1 MTPCIMYHLNTFSA
15 NWVPHVSRWRYH
27 CQNFVVVVV
36 VVVVVAVVVV
46 VVVVAVAA
54 NTYF

>member
-1 MTPCIMYHLNTFSA
+1 MYHLNTSSA
-15 NWVPHVSRWRYH
+15 NWVPHVSGWRYH
-27 CQNFVVVVV
+27 CQDFVVVVV
-36 VVVVVAVVVV
+36 VVVVVAVVVAVVV